1 MHPTT
6 LRCAVCKI
14 EVAIED
20 IKYHTPRDE
29 QPTRIF
35 CGAEH
40 THSYFMEKR
49 KEMRKQITIL
59 KILTTLTAI
68 ALLIQVVELFV

>member
-1 MHPTT
+1 MTMHPTT

-35 CGAEH
+35 CGPEH
-40 THSYFMEKR
+40 SHSYFMEKR
-49 KEMRKQITIL
+49 NEKTNNNIKDINNPYGNRPINSSS
-59 KILTTLTAI
+59 
-68 ALLIQVVELFV
+68 

>member
-1 MHPTT
+1 MNN
-6 LRCAVCKI
+6 
-14 EVAIED
+14 
-20 IKYHTPRDE
+20 PRE
-29 QPTRIF
+29 YSVGQNTV
-35 CGAEH
+35 
-40 THSYFMEKR
+40 THISWR